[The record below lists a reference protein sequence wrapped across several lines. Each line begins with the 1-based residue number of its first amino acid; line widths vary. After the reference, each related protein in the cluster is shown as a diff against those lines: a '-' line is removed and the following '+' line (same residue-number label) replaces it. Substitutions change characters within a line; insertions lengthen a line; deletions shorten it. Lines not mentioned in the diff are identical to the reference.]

1 MSDSE
6 DPVDVPEGG
15 DDLFGEESDNERPLS
30 DHELDDEDDD
40 RQRDEDGGGE
50 DEGPV
55 EFKQTRVQD
64 QVVYRHRAP
73 KPKDG
78 VLRTMRIPDF
88 LRVIPEQYKEDAY
101 QPTEL
106 DLAEDRKKYP
116 ASAIRWRRNPETGKP
131 ESNAVIYRWS
141 DGSVTLAVGDQHY
154 EVDVKSLA
162 PPAKSY
168 DARRDANYYAAAAH
182 LSSNMM
188 LSVGHITEEYK
199 VKPNAALENAAVDRL
214 MATMDAA
221 TKNRHADEGVIFR
234 AAEDPE
240 TLRKQAELAEKERER
255 ARRRKENAAARL
267 DAGPSARRAGG
278 GGGLSISGLESGERS
293 SGRRGKGPGGAQRQ
307 KRRNPEYDSDDDLPQ
322 GARRGDDYDMGDDFI
337 APSDEEISQGEDDD
351 EEELLDEDDEEE
363 ERRAPRA
370 KRQRTAE
377 SVDDDAD
384 GDEDAPA
391 AHADQAGRR
400 GRRHIVD
407 DDDE

>member
-30 DHELDDEDDD
+30 DHELDDDDDD
-40 RQRDEDGGGE
+40 RQRDEERGGE
-50 DEGPV
+50 DDGPV

-64 QVVYRHRAP
+64 QVVYRHRVP

-88 LRVIPEQYKEDAY
+88 LRVIPEEYNADTY
-101 QPTEL
+101 RPTEV

-116 ASAIRWRRNPETGKP
+116 ASAIRWRRNPETGRP
-131 ESNAVIYRWS
+131 ESNAAIYRWS

-188 LSVGHITEEYK
+188 L
-199 VKPNAALENAAVDRL
+199 
-214 MATMDAA
+214 
-221 TKNRHADEGVIFR
+221 
-234 AAEDPE
+234 
-240 TLRKQAELAEKERER
+240 
-255 ARRRKENAAARL
+255 
-267 DAGPSARRAGG
+267 
-278 GGGLSISGLESGERS
+278 
-293 SGRRGKGPGGAQRQ
+293 
-307 KRRNPEYDSDDDLPQ
+307 
-322 GARRGDDYDMGDDFI
+322 
-337 APSDEEISQGEDDD
+337 DEEISHG
-351 EEELLDEDDEEE
+351 EDDEEE
-363 ERRAPRA
+363 ELLDDDDDEEERRPPRA

-377 SVDDDAD
+377 SADEDAD
-384 GDEDAPA
+384 GDDDAPA